1 MNNEMTIEQKLVLIQ
16 QEIKVVKSQYS
27 AFGDYYFRSV
37 EDIQEALKPL
47 ALKYDC
53 VCVCSD
59 ELVMVGDRYYIK
71 ATARLIDCLNGKS
84 IEATAYAREELEKKK
99 LDGSQVTGVSSSYA
113 RKYALGGLLQLDD
126 NKDSD
131 GLPKDGNGDKKPKKE
146 QPFETKPKDK
156 MTLDEAKNYQFVSR
170 GTTYTVGELEDSQLV
185 ALKETKLPELRE
197 AVNIVLEHRAKE
209 AYGTG
214 NN

>member
-1 MNNEMTIEQKLVLIQ
+1 MEMTIEQKLVLIQ

-47 ALKYDC
+47 ALQYDC

-71 ATARLIDCLNGKS
+71 ATARLIDCINGKS

-131 GLPKDGNGDKKPKKE
+131 GLPKDDKDDKKPKQDK
-146 QPFETKPKDK
+146 PFETNPKKPK

-185 ALKETKLPELRE
+185 ALKDTKLPELRE
-197 AVNIVLEHRAKE
+197 SVNVVLENRAKK
-209 AYGTG
+209 AYGKG
-214 NN
+214 DN

>member
-1 MNNEMTIEQKLVLIQ
+1 MEMTIEQKLVLIQ

-47 ALKYDC
+47 ALQYDC

-59 ELVMVGDRYYIK
+59 ELVMVGERYYIK

-113 RKYALGGLLQLDD
+113 RKYALCGLLQLDD

-131 GLPKDGNGDKKPKKE
+131 GLPKDDKDDKKPKKE
-146 QPFETKPKDK
+146 QPFETKPKPK
-156 MTLDEAKNYQFVSR
+156 MTLEKAKSYQFVSR

-185 ALKETKLPELRE
+185 ALKETKLPDLRE
-197 AVNIVLEHRAKE
+197 AVNVVLEDRAKK
-209 AYGTG
+209 AYQGE
-214 NN
+214 

>member
-1 MNNEMTIEQKLVLIQ
+1 MEMTIEQKLVLIQ

-71 ATARLIDCLNGKS
+71 ATARLIDCLTGIS

-131 GLPKDGNGDKKPKKE
+131 SLPKDDKDDKKPKQDK
-146 QPFETKPKDK
+146 PFETKPKPK
-156 MTLDEAKNYQFVSR
+156 MTLEEAKNYQFVSR

-185 ALKETKLPELRE
+185 ALKETKLPDLRE
-197 AVNIVLEHRAKE
+197 AVNLELEDRAKKANKGE
-209 AYGTG
+209 
-214 NN
+214 